1 MKQILFLLLIVNV
14 ACSEQRIRESGYQE
28 KETLSLE
35 ETLTLWI
42 SGQLNETELVIQ
54 LPETISLQTKS
65 GQSVFS
71 VSKVDFD
78 RIYSWA
84 NDYFDC
90 KEVNNYSVCRQTN
103 DTSEYTEFSR
113 VEFIL
118 HPWDEREII
127 FVR

>member
-14 ACSEQRIRESGYQE
+14 ACSEQLVEDRGRKE
-28 KETLSLE
+28 KEIPSLE
-35 ETLTLWI
+35 ETLTRWI
-42 SGQLNETELVIQ
+42 HGQLNETELVLQ
-54 LPETISLQTKS
+54 LPETILLQTKS
-65 GQSVFS
+65 NQPVFS

-78 RIYSWA
+78 RIYFWA
-84 NDYFDC
+84 NDYFEC
-90 KEVNNYSVCRQTN
+90 KKVNNYSVCRQTN

>member
-14 ACSEQRIRESGYQE
+14 ACSEQPVEERDLKE
-28 KETLSLE
+28 KETPSLE

-42 SGQLNETELVIQ
+42 QGELNETELALQ

-65 GQSVFS
+65 NQSVFS

-78 RIYSWA
+78 RIYSWS
-84 NDYFDC
+84 NNYFDC
-90 KEVNNYSVCRQTN
+90 KKVNDYSVCRQTN
-103 DTSEYTEFSR
+103 KVSEYTEFSR

-118 HPWDEREII
+118 HPWEKREII